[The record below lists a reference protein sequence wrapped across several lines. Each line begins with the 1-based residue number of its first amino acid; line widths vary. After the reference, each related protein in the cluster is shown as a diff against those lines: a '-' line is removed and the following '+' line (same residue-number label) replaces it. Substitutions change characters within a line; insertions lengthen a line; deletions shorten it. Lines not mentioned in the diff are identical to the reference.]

1 MRLLTLCLFVLLLGC
16 KSNPTSVIL
25 TDNVVSE
32 LGSITQ
38 QIQTLENG
46 LTTACKQEVKDSFTI
61 INNRLDSVSTQ
72 VKTINTSC
80 IAEKNLVIQRL
91 NYARV
96 MISILL
102 FALSF
107 TIFLFFR
114 KRI

>member
-16 KSNPTSVIL
+16 KSHPTSVIL

-80 IAEKNLVIQRL
+80 IAEKNMVIQRL
-91 NYARV
+91 NYARTII
-96 MISILL
+96 MILL
-102 FALSF
+102 FCLAFCILHLLKKK
-107 TIFLFFR
+107 I
-114 KRI
+114 